1 MFKKILDIFQ
11 KKSLGIDISDSSIEV
26 LEASRA
32 GDKVRVLNLARTTLA
47 PGIIERGIIKDK
59 ERLNQALMET
69 IKKAGVTIS
78 RRHEVAF
85 GLPEVC
91 FYVHTFKVRSENV
104 NQEFISEEARANIPL
119 DPNKLIYVYGILN
132 KISNN
137 EEKTILVVGA
147 DKDIL
152 TDWQRFFTDL
162 KIEVNL
168 FDLEISAVRRAL
180 SLDNID
186 NLCLVDLGANTS
198 SISIFIDDDLYY
210 SYASE
215 IAGKS
220 ITKKISENLKID
232 WDKAERTKVK
242 TDILNKKSRTAA
254 IIREELKK
262 VILEI
267 NNLIFYF
274 QEKTG
279 RQVSKVILCGGTS
292 KLKNIS
298 EFFAGHLSIPRVELS
313 QPIKF
318 NKKISPE
325 FIGALGL
332 AFLALD
338 KNRFSGQ
345 PHFEISM
352 ESEQYN
358 FLHILRK
365 NKANFFHL
373 FPLKS
378 YFLISI
384 LVIIL
389 IIILVGGIWRI
400 RQRDLPLP
408 SQEVNNRAN
417 KISSSTK
424 EYTSNKILKTRKE
437 VKEKIETSRPKY
449 YIQIVNTK
457 GKRVNIRKGP
467 GINFK
472 IIDKASEGDKFE
484 FITEE
489 DDWIKIILPTG
500 EEGWVYSAL
509 AIRL

>member
-11 KKSLGIDISDSSIEV
+11 KKSLGINISDSSIEV

-32 GDKVRVLNLARTTLA
+32 GDKVRILHLARTTLA
-47 PGIIERGIIKDK
+47 SGIIERGIIKDK
-59 ERLNQALMET
+59 ERLSQALMET
-69 IKKAGVTIS
+69 LKKAGITIGHT
-78 RRHEVAF
+78 HEAAF

-104 NQEFISEEARANIPL
+104 NQEFILKEARANIPL
-119 DPNKLIYVYGILN
+119 DPNKLIYVYSIIN

-152 TDWQRFFTDL
+152 TDWQRFFADL

-180 SLDNID
+180 NLDNLD

-220 ITKKISENLKID
+220 ITQKISENLKID
-232 WDKAERTKVK
+232 WDKAERTKIK
-242 TDILNKKSRTAA
+242 ADILNKKSRTAA

-262 VILEI
+262 IVLEI
-267 NNLIFYF
+267 NNLISYF

-279 RQVSKVILCGGTS
+279 RQVSKVVLCGGTS

-298 EFFAGHLSIPRVELS
+298 EFFAGHLSTSRVELS

-332 AFLALD
+332 ALLALD

-352 ESEQYN
+352 GSEQYK
-358 FLHILRK
+358 FLHVLRK
-365 NKANFFHL
+365 SKANLLRL
-373 FPLKS
+373 FSPKS

-384 LVIIL
+384 LVVAL
-389 IIILVGGIWRI
+389 IVILVGVIWRT
-400 RQRDLPLP
+400 RQRDLSSP
-408 SQEVNNRAN
+408 SQEINKVN
-417 KISSSTK
+417 KISSSTQEHASEETLEIK
-424 EYTSNKILKTRKE
+424 EK
-437 VKEKIETSRPKY
+437 VKEKTEVPHPKY

-472 IIDKASEGDKFE
+472 IIGKASEGDKYE
-484 FITEE
+484 FVTEE

-509 AIRL
+509 ATHL